1 MSALSVQKTKLDG
14 LVVVQPTV
22 HGDARGFFLE
32 TYHRDKYA
40 EAGIDVTFVQDNLS
54 RSSKDILRG
63 LHYQIERPQGKLV
76 SVVQGAI
83 FDVAVDLRKGSP
95 TFGQWDGVVLS
106 DENRYQLYVPV
117 GFAHGFCVISDT
129 AEVTYKCT
137 DLYHPAG
144 ERSLRWD
151 DPDIG
156 IPWPVTGDDGPVLS
170 DKDREAPLLS
180 QIPEADLFSYPV
192 AGT

>member
-40 EAGIDVTFVQDNLS
+40 EVGIDATFVQDNLS
-54 RSSKDILRG
+54 RSSKNILRG
-63 LHYQIERPQGKLV
+63 LHYQIEQPQGKLV
-76 SVVQGAI
+76 SVVHGAI

-95 TFGQWDGVVLS
+95 TFGQWDGVMLS
-106 DENRYQLYVPV
+106 EENRYQLYVPV
-117 GFAHGFCVISDT
+117 GFAHGFCVVSDT

-137 DLYHPAG
+137 DLYIVCG
-144 ERSLRWD
+144 
-151 DPDIG
+151 
-156 IPWPVTGDDGPVLS
+156 
-170 DKDREAPLLS
+170 
-180 QIPEADLFSYPV
+180 
-192 AGT
+192 